1 MSSVGD
7 EAREETLMPPHAVEV
22 QVVRRNLRWEVRVNG
37 VARPLIDWLC
47 TKERAIDHA
56 HERALDVDADAIV
69 IEGPEWNVEEVIHVK
84 RPSGR
89 YALVA

>member
-1 MSSVGD
+1 
-7 EAREETLMPPHAVEV
+7 MPHSVEV

-56 HERALDVDADAIV
+56 HQRAREVDAKVIV
-69 IEGPEWNVEEVIHVK
+69 LEGPDWSVEEVIHVE

>member
-1 MSSVGD
+1 M
-7 EAREETLMPPHAVEV
+7 PHAEV
-22 QVVRRNLRWEVRVNG
+22 LVVRRNLRWEVRVNG

-47 TKERAIDHA
+47 TRDRAIDHA
-56 HERALDVDADAIV
+56 HERAREVDARVIV
-69 IEGPEWNVEEVIHVK
+69 VEGADWTIEEVIHVE